1 MLGRQIDFCYNVAM
15 PEIRDLAAGSST
27 QRGGLNHQAIEDY
40 LKTIYSLAILE
51 TPVSTSRLAEA
62 REVRP
67 ASATGMIRRLAKL
80 NLVHYEKHRGVT
92 LTEEGK
98 RIALEVLRHHRL
110 IEAYLIEALG
120 FTWDEVHEEAD
131 ILEHV
136 ISEKLEERIAA
147 ALGNPQFDPHGAP
160 IPTKELTVPV
170 SIGRNLT
177 TLPLKTPAVITRILY
192 DEDRALL
199 KHLTELGIT
208 LNTEIE
214 IIEKAPFDGH
224 LTLCIDGTTQ
234 TIGFQVATAILVS
247 RS

>member
-1 MLGRQIDFCYNVAM
+1 MLGVQNDFCYNVVM

-40 LKTIYSLAILE
+40 LKTIYSLALEE

-92 LTEEGK
+92 LTDEGE
-98 RIALEVLRHHRL
+98 RVALEVLRHHRL

-131 ILEHV
+131 VLEHV

-147 ALGNPQFDPHGAP
+147 ALGNPKFDPHGAP
-160 IPTKELTVPV
+160 IPTKELTIPV
-170 SIGRNLT
+170 VIGRNLT
-177 TLPLKTPAVITRILY
+177 TLPLNTPATITRILH
-192 DEDRALL
+192 DDDPDLL
-199 KHLTELGIT
+199 RHLTELGIT
-208 LNTEIE
+208 LNAQIE
-214 IIEKAPFDGH
+214 IIEKAPLDGQF
-224 LTLCIDGTTQ
+224 TLCIDGTTQ
-234 TIGFQVATAILVS
+234 IVGFRVAADIMVS
-247 RS
+247 RA